1 MVQPIRKR
9 ADGEASRE
17 KILDAA
23 AHHRGYGKSR
33 YTLTSRDHGIGMVC
47 HMHLRGR
54 DKTFRASYPDG
65 TSEILL
71 MVPNYNF
78 DWQSS
83 YRWAPDSKHFPGGT
97 RIDVIAHF
105 DNSPFNPYQRI
116 RRPTCASACRPI
128 RK

>member
-1 MVQPIRKR
+1 
-9 ADGEASRE
+9 
-17 KILDAA
+17 
-23 AHHRGYGKSR
+23 
-33 YTLTSRDHGIGMVC
+33 MVC

-116 RRPTCASACRPI
+116 RRPTCASACRRSGNDVRVLLPH
-128 RK
+128 RDRAKRTALGAEAGAH